1 MPRSLAGG
9 CPTPPGHRDVTE
21 KRILVLGRHGKA
33 HSGRGLSRKG
43 AFYDPRTNQ
52 TAVFGEALE
61 QNALFGLAAIEGR
74 VQSAPFREV
83 RRSGQAW
90 GQRSVHRSARTAS
103 RSRSGAFVYTI
114 ATRAASGG
122 TRASTAMARRRRPL
136 AGPLPLGRENRL
148 CASAAAASLA
158 SSLMSSLTQTPEEPN
173 DAWLALTIIAVVIG
187 CTVSSFHSP
196 YGSGQR
202 LVLLGYTG

>member
-1 MPRSLAGG
+1 MRFSVRRRHV
-9 CPTPPGHRDVTE
+9 CPGEE
-21 KRILVLGRHGKA
+21 KRTL
-33 HSGRGLSRKG
+33 RKG
-43 AFYDPRTNQ
+43 AFYDSRTNQ

-103 RSRSGAFVYTI
+103 RSRFKSIVYTV

-122 TRASTAMARRRRPL
+122 TRASTAMACRRRPL
-136 AGPLPLGRENRL
+136 AGPLPFGRENKL
-148 CASAAAASLA
+148 CASAAASLA
-158 SSLMSSLTQTPEEPN
+158 SLLRRSLTQTPEEPN